1 MDLFMGLC
9 GKKKVI
15 LKENNTQNL
24 CQNIQLD
31 VIVWQKLYKKCD
43 CVVQILNVWKK
54 EINDDRRKESVGC
67 TVLCFFPSH
76 YTKIDEEPHA
86 LATIWEYFL

>member
-43 CVVQILNVWKK
+43 CVVQILNV
-54 EINDDRRKESVGC
+54 
-67 TVLCFFPSH
+67 
-76 YTKIDEEPHA
+76 
-86 LATIWEYFL
+86 